1 MKRFSILLIMTGLA
15 ALGTNAQTVTG
26 SGTTNTVPKFTGS
39 STIGDSVIA
48 ESNGNIGVGAGAINF
63 FLDGKLTVLDIRD
76 VNASGVG
83 PTSIYG
89 IAQCKVNNFCA
100 AVRGDVHSGFA
111 HGLIGIQYVE
121 DGQSGGGGVQ
131 GISFG
136 TTGFNSG
143 VFGDAHGS
151 TGSGA
156 GVLGTAESP
165 EGTGVIGKA
174 NASTGTTLGVLGQTN
189 SDEGIG
195 VLGNRG
201 NPTASGFG
209 GGGVRGV
216 TSAANFVFT
225 YGTSGVATAN
235 TGSAVGVFGQAYSP
249 QGVAGLFANVAGGDI
264 IRGGVNQPEITVFR
278 VDGNGTVHANGG
290 FRPFGAD
297 FAESVAVKGGPE
309 HYAPGDLLVIDPSGE
324 RRLSLS
330 QTPYSTLVAGIY
342 STQPGVVASTHRV
355 DEAIPNNEVPLAV
368 VGIVPCK
375 VTAENGPIMAGDL
388 LVTSSTPGHAM
399 KGTDR
404 ARMLGAVVGKALE
417 PLRQGTGEIQVL
429 VTLQ

>member
-1 MKRFSILLIMTGLA
+1 MKRICNLLVMLGLA
-15 ALGTNAQTVTG
+15 ALGANAQTVTG
-26 SGTTNTVPKFTGS
+26 SGTTNTVPTFTGS

-48 ESNGNIGVGAGAINF
+48 ESNGNIGVGAGAINPF
-63 FLDGKLTVLDIRD
+63 IDGKLTVFDTRD
-76 VNASGVG
+76 LNASGVG
-83 PTSIYG
+83 PSSIYG
-89 IAQCKVNNFCA
+89 VAQCKVNNFCA
-100 AVRGDVHSGFA
+100 AIRGDVHSGFA
-111 HGLIGIQYVE
+111 RGLVGIQYVD
-121 DGQSGGGGVQ
+121 DGQSGGGVQ

-136 TTGFNSG
+136 TSGFNYG
-143 VFGDAHGS
+143 VYGDAHGS

-165 EGTGVIGKA
+165 EGTGVSGYA
-174 NASTGTTLGVLGQTN
+174 AATTGTTAGVLGQTN

-201 NPTASGFG
+201 NPVASGFG

-235 TGSAVGVFGQAYSP
+235 TGSAVGIFGQAYSP

-297 FAESVAVKGGPE
+297 FAESVNVKGSAE

-324 RRLSLS
+324 RRLSVS

-342 STQPGVVASTHRV
+342 STQPGVVASTHRI
-355 DEAIPNNEVPLAV
+355 DEALPNNEVPLAV

-375 VTAENGPIMAGDL
+375 VTTENGPIATGDL
-388 LVTSSTPGHAM
+388 LVASSTPGHAM
-399 KGTDR
+399 RGTDR
-404 ARMLGAVVGKALE
+404 SRMLGAVVGKALE
-417 PLRQGTGEIQVL
+417 PLQKGAGVIQVL